1 MNELKS
7 GGQRGQGR
15 AEGYSRL
22 WWLSAKQG
30 RTGKTNNEL
39 SMLISRGETLAATAA
54 LVAYSLLEGQE
65 QCAGKRR
72 VLGKRPKDTLAK
84 SLLCVISFSTPAAHS
99 RSNFKTLLGIF
110 KVIYGKRNDAKK
122 VENQKN
128 TKKKKEYLKKARTT
142 KCRCLC

>member
-22 WWLSAKQG
+22 WWLSARQG
-30 RTGKTNNEL
+30 WTGKTNNEL

-72 VLGKRPKDTLAK
+72 VRERGVCWGNGP
-84 SLLCVISFSTPAAHS
+84 
-99 RSNFKTLLGIF
+99 
-110 KVIYGKRNDAKK
+110 
-122 VENQKN
+122 
-128 TKKKKEYLKKARTT
+128 RTHWQNPF
-142 KCRCLC
+142 CA